1 MIHTDICIMQN
12 RLVGGTL
19 YFVTFID
26 DCLRKMCVFALK
38 SKDQVLDI
46 FKFFHTYVERG
57 TRRKLKCVKVD
68 NGGEY
73 R

>member
-1 MIHTDICIMQN
+1 M
-12 RLVGGTL
+12 
-19 YFVTFID
+19 
-26 DCLRKMCVFALK
+26 K

-57 TRRKLKCVKVD
+57 TERKLKCVRAD

-73 R
+73 KGPFGKYYRFHGIRLEKTIPKTPQ